1 MYSCVCLNCHKQFTA
16 DDKREPMCF
25 PCVREANRQ
34 KTELIRELEDQN
46 TTLQFRLANVQKKLE
61 EAQRAATA

>member
-1 MYSCVCLNCHKQFTA
+1 
-16 DDKREPMCF
+16 MCF